1 MSPTFTNSITYMEK
15 LIKQPLFHFLLAGA
29 LIFVVYQFS
38 DQPVSQTNVSDN
50 VIEVDRTALLNF
62 MQYRAQAFQPE
73 LFSEQ
78 LNAMGETELE
88 TLVDEYVR
96 EEALYREALVMGMDQ
111 GDYIIRQRM
120 VQKVE
125 FLLENIVNQ
134 ALDPEDEE
142 VLEFYSARMSDYQ
155 VDTVYTFTHI
165 FFDGG
170 ERGWESA
177 EQDANNL
184 RRSPVIEEISFNDS
198 SQYGDRYPFLQNYVG
213 RTRDFVVNN
222 FTDEFVNQ
230 LDILSPSDQI
240 WYGPL
245 ESRYGFHLVMLRTR
259 SEASI
264 PELDSI
270 RGRVIDDWRYEKVLE
285 TRKEA
290 EDQVVDA
297 YEVRLNLQA
306 GQ

>member
-1 MSPTFTNSITYMEK
+1 MSPIFTNGITYMEK
-15 LIKQPLFHFLLAGA
+15 LIKQPLLHFLLAGA

-38 DQPVSQTNVSDN
+38 DQPVSQTNISDN

-165 FFDGG
+165 FFLFIF
-170 ERGWESA
+170 R
-177 EQDANNL
+177 
-184 RRSPVIEEISFNDS
+184 
-198 SQYGDRYPFLQNYVG
+198 FLS
-213 RTRDFVVNN
+213 
-222 FTDEFVNQ
+222 
-230 LDILSPSDQI
+230 L
-240 WYGPL
+240 
-245 ESRYGFHLVMLRTR
+245 
-259 SEASI
+259 
-264 PELDSI
+264 
-270 RGRVIDDWRYEKVLE
+270 
-285 TRKEA
+285 
-290 EDQVVDA
+290 
-297 YEVRLNLQA
+297 
-306 GQ
+306 